1 MEWKIVSLECY
12 PEHEGQENVVTI
24 AHWTLTEGEAH
35 VYGSVGFTL
44 DPEAEFIP
52 YADLTEAQVVEWVKG
67 ALGEEQVAAHEAA
80 IAAQLEAIANP
91 PVVKPALP
99 W

>member
-1 MEWKIVSLECY
+1 MEWKIVALECY
-12 PEHEGQENVVTI
+12 PEYEGQQNVVTT
-24 AHWTLTEGEAH
+24 AHWDLTEDTAR

-52 YADLTEAQVVEWVKG
+52 FEELTEATVIGWVHD
-67 ALGEEQVAAHEAA
+67 ALGAEAVASNEAA
-80 IAAQLEAIANP
+80 ITAQLEAIANP
-91 PVVKPALP
+91 PVVTPPLP